1 MTHLLLNNPPIL
13 PLSEAGHAPTS
24 LGSSYNGVGGDLTI
38 QPIIDARMMGN
49 KYLHAG
55 LDTGR
60 TYALRKRGDLFP
72 RHSKAVSSAEVINGG
87 DGRQG
92 AYPETTAKHKF
103 ITHKPHSKRATQLSL
118 ATMQKASQRPGD
130 VGVEL
135 KSQVTTLAGLRTQ
148 LTGETDEQDATS
160 RVDTTSLAPGRED
173 FDGQSGR
180 LAAGRRRMDAIAQ
193 QAKRRAKE
201 DADRMM
207 ASQGRMGVYSTLMS
221 A

>member
-1 MTHLLLNNPPIL
+1 MTHLQLKDPPIL

-24 LGSSYNGVGGDLTI
+24 LGSSYNGVGGAFTV

-49 KYLHAG
+49 KYLHGGMDQNRDYKLRQIAYI
-55 LDTGR
+55 R
-60 TYALRKRGDLFP
+60 T
-72 RHSKAVSSAEVINGG
+72 RHSDSVSPAEVINGG

-92 AYPETTAKHKF
+92 AYPETTSKHIF
-103 ITHKPHSKRATQLSL
+103 VSHKPHSKRATQLSL
-118 ATMQKASQRPGD
+118 DTIQKASQRPGD

-135 KSQVTTLAGLRTQ
+135 PSQVTTLAGLRTQ
-148 LTGETDEQDATS
+148 LKGETDEQDATS
-160 RVDTTSLAPGRED
+160 RVDTTALAPGSEN

-180 LAAGRRRMDAIAQ
+180 LAAGRARMDAIAQ

-207 ASQGRMGVYSTLMS
+207 ATQGKMGVYSTLMS